1 MPTAAPRRV
10 GMSAFNTLL
19 DVPEQLLAT
28 HDRLRASGFSVVS
41 VVNARSQ
48 IDARIW
54 LGQWARARGRPIIL
68 APETRLEAAI
78 AAYCARLPGG
88 DIASVQRTANPPV
101 LCIPGGFQ
109 KALQASVALASRH
122 PRLPIAVACGIAEMV
137 DSLLNPAMPQD
148 LVGAALQGLVPV
160 EEEERHV
167 LHKVAEARQL
177 QPFLRGACEGLVYY
191 MLEARQETRGRF
203 SANARLTSSLNLRRH
218 EVDLLCQE
226 ARLVIEIDGPEHNQ
240 QARKNMDAKKEKD
253 LEDQGY
259 RVQRF
264 RNQDVIE
271 NPIGVWKMI
280 AAQLTSLS
288 NETEHV

>member
-1 MPTAAPRRV
+1 
-10 GMSAFNTLL
+10 MSAFNTLL
-19 DVPEQLLAT
+19 DVPEQLLAI
-28 HDRLRASGFSVVS
+28 HDRLRTNGFSVVS

-48 IDARIW
+48 LDARVW
-54 LGQWARARGRPIIL
+54 LGQRARARGRPLIL
-68 APETRLEAAI
+68 APETRLKAAI
-78 AAYCARLPGG
+78 GGLLAGPPGG
-88 DIASVQRTANPPV
+88 DIASFQRTANAPV
-101 LCIPGGFQ
+101 LCIPGAFQ
-109 KALQASVALASRH
+109 KALQASVALASMH
-122 PRLPIAVACGIAEMV
+122 PHLPIAVACGITEMV
-137 DSLLNPAMPQD
+137 DSLLNPAMPQE

-167 LHKVAEARQL
+167 LHRVADARQV

-203 SANARLTSSLNLRRH
+203 SANARLSSNLNTRRH

-240 QARKNMDAKKEKD
+240 QARKIMDAKKQKD

-264 RNQDVIE
+264 RNQEVIE
-271 NPIGVWKMI
+271 NPVGVWNWRMEDDHR
-280 AAQLTSLS
+280 AADVTL
-288 NETEHV
+288 E